1 MKKLYGMLL
10 IVFCIFCAITIG
22 TNIYLKNRKVE
33 EDNTYRVELNRVEKN
48 IERYG
53 KDDADR
59 YDFIT
64 GIVSGRTAEELI
76 NTDSEYKIIKIG
88 DLFYRIDY
96 VKGIKVK
103 DIRPFINLIILLCF
117 IFVCGFIII
126 IGIHILKPFNKF
138 SELPYELSK
147 GNLVVPVK
155 ENKNRY
161 FGRFLWGMD
170 LLREKLE
177 DDRKKELELVK
188 EKKMVLLSLSHDIK
202 TPLSAIKL
210 YSKALS
216 KNLYSDETKKQ
227 MIAVNIDSK
236 VSEIEKFVAD
246 IVNASNEDFLE
257 FDVNNSEIYVRDVL
271 SYIDEYYSEKMELS
285 QIDFTISEYKN
296 SLICGDKE
304 RLIEVIQNIIENAIK
319 YGDGGYIRIDCD
331 KIDNEYHINISNSG
345 CELKREELVH
355 VFDSFFRGTNSGKQ
369 SGSGLGLYICRKL
382 VHMMEGEIFADI
394 NDGVMYLSV
403 ILKIA

>member
-1 MKKLYGMLL
+1 MKKIYGMLL

-53 KDDADR
+53 KDDVDR

-76 NTDSEYKIIKIG
+76 NTDSEYKIVKIG
-88 DLFYRIDY
+88 NLFYRIDY

-103 DIRPFINLIILLCF
+103 DIRPFVNLIILLCF

-126 IGIHILKPFNKF
+126 IGIHILKPFDKF

-155 ENKNRY
+155 ENKNKY

-177 DDRKKELELVK
+177 DDKKKELELIK

-227 MIAVNIDSK
+227 MIAVNIDNK

-304 RLIEVIQNIIENAIK
+304 RLIEVIQNIIENAVK

-331 KIDNEYHINISNSG
+331 KIDNEYHINLSNSG

-355 VFDSFFRGTNSGKQ
+355 VFDSFFRGTNSKKQ

-394 NDGVMYLSV
+394 NDGVMCISI